1 VPEAP
6 QPTPLACLDP
16 AAAARAGIRL
26 PSAAERWHKAAFI
39 LFLLTWLVN
48 WVVLILRVDLP
59 PEGQWIEVLLLMAT
73 LLTTLVTL
81 ARRLPLQNVLTAG
94 LLIGGLGGI
103 LIAIGAASGV
113 PFGPI
118 MYGDALGEKVF
129 TLVPWP
135 MPLLWVILIIN
146 GRGVA
151 RLIMRPWRRTNY
163 YGFWVIGLTCGL
175 AVVFD
180 LGFEPF
186 AVQVKNYWIWL
197 GRKGVLSWHTAPWVN
212 FLGWFSGCLGIIAF
226 TIPWLI
232 NKQPVKQPM
241 DYQPLGV
248 WGLVNLWVLTGN
260 AAHGLWWAAALGLF
274 LNGLAITYAVR
285 GARW

>member
-1 VPEAP
+1 VPEVPPPAS
-6 QPTPLACLDP
+6 LEYLNP
-16 AAAARAGIRL
+16 AAPARGGAR
-26 PSAAERWHKAAFI
+26 PVSPAERWHKAAFI
-39 LFLLTWLVN
+39 FFLLTWTAN
-48 WVVLILRVDLP
+48 WVVVLLQVPLP
-59 PEGQWIEVLLLMAT
+59 AEGRWIEVWLLGAT
-73 LLTTLVTL
+73 VLTTLVTL
-81 ARRLPLQNVLTAG
+81 SRRLPLQNVLTAAV
-94 LLIGGLGGI
+94 LIGGLGGI

-118 MYGDALGEKVF
+118 VYGDALGEKVF

-135 MPLLWVILIIN
+135 MPLLWVVLVMN

-163 YGFWVIGLTCGL
+163 YGFWVIGLTCAL
-175 AVVFD
+175 AVIFA

-186 AVQVKNYWIWL
+186 AVKVKNYWIWL
-197 GRKGVLSWHTAPWVN
+197 GSKSVLSWHTAPWVN
-212 FLGWFSGCLGIIAF
+212 FLGWFCGCLGILAF

-241 DYQPLGV
+241 DYHPLVV
-248 WGLVNLWVLTGN
+248 WTLVNLWVLTGN
-260 AAHGLWWAAALGLF
+260 AGHGLWGAASLTLL
-274 LNGLAITYAVR
+274 LNGVAITYAIR